1 MTEFNTGDLRRVE
14 EEMSEL
20 ELRLIEEAM
29 ARVRAEADIRL
40 EHVRAESDIRLEHL
54 RAESEMKLEHL
65 RTLAEERSESG
76 KSGGRPRGLG
86 AGLGADQ
93 KSSHGCR
100 VGGFAD
106 GGCVGGRGVCS
117 QFLMRGMRACS
128 CEKVNA

>member
-65 RTLAEERSESG
+65 RTLAEERRVREVSQARAEGVREGWERAWELTKRVATAVGWAASLTAVVWAAAVFVVSPG
-76 KSGGRPRGLG
+76 CG
-86 AGLGADQ
+86 A
-93 KSSHGCR
+93 
-100 VGGFAD
+100 
-106 GGCVGGRGVCS
+106 
-117 QFLMRGMRACS
+117 
-128 CEKVNA
+128 